1 MTDCSHAHHSP
12 LAFHDQRSQS
22 PCLVRTIGI
31 SAILL
36 LVILVAFRIVASLL
50 WPMALVGVLVWLLF
64 FRR

>member
-1 MTDCSHAHHSP
+1 MPIIPRWRFMTNEAK
-12 LAFHDQRSQS
+12 A
-22 PCLVRTIGI
+22 LVRTIGV

-36 LVILVAFRIVASLL
+36 LVILVAFRAVASLL